1 MTTISPTQSP
11 ISVETTPLYS
21 SITPFSYLLF
31 LASSLLLFLGY
42 LILPR
47 GIKAQYF
54 GTSRKRYRRQ
64 QRRQASYSLQSPGG
78 DRRGGIHN
86 SNSSQRRGWNNNH
99 NTNGI
104 RKTEQ
109 SNDVLET
116 LYAQSHSFSPQDQ
129 LISPV
134 SEVTKSD
141 ILSSQASAIQD
152 DVFNGLSDRRDV
164 EQSPSV
170 QLSLP
175 EELKNKLK
183 QPPGIK
189 LIAHGTKCKPR
200 PVWITLHC
208 ASIDQQQSPELK
220 EYYNCLTWRAEINS
234 ATSKKKLGNLRN
246 VELFDIVGIELGKR
260 STALRRPQTTTN
272 VKENDCFSLLTKT
285 GTLDLQ
291 VVGID
296 SSTAE
301 EVRAAFI
308 TCLALSMIASKRVN
322 NLPSSPSSAAPS
334 LQSQLDRLKGGSSQT
349 TDERTIYSGILS
361 EAISTVSF

>member
-1 MTTISPTQSP
+1 MLS
-11 ISVETTPLYS
+11 
-21 SITPFSYLLF
+21 
-31 LASSLLLFLGY
+31 GY

-47 GIKAQYF
+47 GIKAHYF

-64 QRRQASYSLQSPGG
+64 QRRQASYSLQSPDGS
-78 DRRGGIHN
+78 RRGGINNGN
-86 SNSSQRRGWNNNH
+86 SKQQGGWNNNH
-99 NTNGI
+99 NTNGM
-104 RKTEQ
+104 KTQQQ

-141 ILSSQASAIQD
+141 ILSSQASAMQD
-152 DVFNGLSDRRDV
+152 DVFNGLSDKLDV
-164 EQSPSV
+164 EQQPSI

-175 EELKNKLK
+175 EGLKKRLK

-208 ASIDQQQSPELK
+208 ANIDHQQSPELK
-220 EYYNCLTWRAEINS
+220 EYYDCLTWRAEIKSNS
-234 ATSKKKLGNLRN
+234 ATSKKKLGNLRK
-246 VELFDIVGIELGKR
+246 VELLDIIGIELGKR
-260 STALRRPQTTTN
+260 STALRRPQTTN
-272 VKENDCFSLLTKT
+272 RVKENDCFSLLTKT

-308 TCLALSMIASKRVN
+308 TCLALSMIASKKVN
-322 NLPSSPSSAAPS
+322 NLPSSSSSAAPS
-334 LQSQLDRLKGGSSQT
+334 LQSQLARLKGGSSQT

>member
-1 MTTISPTQSP
+1 M
-11 ISVETTPLYS
+11 
-21 SITPFSYLLF
+21 
-31 LASSLLLFLGY
+31 
-42 LILPR
+42 PR
-47 GIKAQYF
+47 GIKAHYF

-78 DRRGGIHN
+78 DRRVGNGN
-86 SNSSQRRGWNNNH
+86 SRQRGGWNN

-104 RKTEQ
+104 RKSQQQ

-141 ILSSQASAIQD
+141 ILSSQASAMQD
-152 DVFNGLSDRRDV
+152 DVFSGLSDRRDV
-164 EQSPSV
+164 EQPSSI
-170 QLSLP
+170 QLTFP

-208 ASIDQQQSPELK
+208 ANIDQQQSPELK
-220 EYYNCLTWRAEINS
+220 EYYDCLTWRAEIKSNS
-234 ATSKKKLGNLRN
+234 ATSKKKLGNLRK
-246 VELFDIVGIELGKR
+246 VELHNILGIELGKR
-260 STALRRPQTTTN
+260 STALRRPQTTN
-272 VKENDCFSLLTKT
+272 SVKENDCFSLLTKT

-308 TCLALSMIASKRVN
+308 TCLALSMIASKKVN

-334 LQSQLDRLKGGSSQT
+334 LQFQLDRLKGGSSQT

>member
-1 MTTISPTQSP
+1 
-11 ISVETTPLYS
+11 
-21 SITPFSYLLF
+21 
-31 LASSLLLFLGY
+31 
-42 LILPR
+42 
-47 GIKAQYF
+47 
-54 GTSRKRYRRQ
+54 
-64 QRRQASYSLQSPGG
+64 LQSPDGS
-78 DRRGGIHN
+78 RRIHN
-86 SNSSQRRGWNNNH
+86 GNSSQRGWNNNH
-99 NTNGI
+99 NTNGT
-104 RKTEQ
+104 RKTQQQ

-141 ILSSQASAIQD
+141 ILSSQASAMHD
-152 DVFNGLSDRRDV
+152 DVFSGLSDRRDV
-164 EQSPSV
+164 EQPPTI

-175 EELKNKLK
+175 EELKEKLK

-220 EYYNCLTWRAEINS
+220 EYYNCLTWRAEIKSNS

-246 VELFDIVGIELGKR
+246 VELNDIIGIELGKR
-260 STALRRPQTTTN
+260 STALRRPQTTNN

-322 NLPSSPSSAAPS
+322 NLPSSPSAAPS

-361 EAISTVSF
+361 EAITTVSF

>member
-1 MTTISPTQSP
+1 
-11 ISVETTPLYS
+11 
-21 SITPFSYLLF
+21 
-31 LASSLLLFLGY
+31 
-42 LILPR
+42 
-47 GIKAQYF
+47 
-54 GTSRKRYRRQ
+54 
-64 QRRQASYSLQSPGG
+64 LQSPDGS
-78 DRRGGIHN
+78 RRIHN
-86 SNSSQRRGWNNNH
+86 GNSSQRGWNNNH
-99 NTNGI
+99 NTNGT
-104 RKTEQ
+104 RKTQQQ

-141 ILSSQASAIQD
+141 ILSSQASAMHD
-152 DVFNGLSDRRDV
+152 DVFSGLSDRRDV
-164 EQSPSV
+164 EQPPTI

-175 EELKNKLK
+175 EELKEKLK

-220 EYYNCLTWRAEINS
+220 EYYNCLTWRAEIKSNS

-246 VELFDIVGIELGKR
+246 VELNDIIGIELGKR
-260 STALRRPQTTTN
+260 STALRRPQTTNN

-296 SSTAE
+296 NSTAE

-308 TCLALSMIASKRVN
+308 TCLALSMIASKKVN

>member
-1 MTTISPTQSP
+1 M
-11 ISVETTPLYS
+11 
-21 SITPFSYLLF
+21 
-31 LASSLLLFLGY
+31 
-42 LILPR
+42 
-47 GIKAQYF
+47 
-54 GTSRKRYRRQ
+54 
-64 QRRQASYSLQSPGG
+64 QSPGG
-78 DRRGGIHN
+78 INSRQRG
-86 SNSSQRRGWNNNH
+86 GWNNNH
-99 NTNGI
+99 ITNGT
-104 RKTEQ
+104 RKTQQQ

-141 ILSSQASAIQD
+141 ILSSQASAMQD
-152 DVFNGLSDRRDV
+152 DVFSGLSDRRDV
-164 EQSPSV
+164 EQPSI

-175 EELKNKLK
+175 EELKERLK

-220 EYYNCLTWRAEINS
+220 EYYNCLTWRAEIKSNS
-234 ATSKKKLGNLRN
+234 ATSKKKLGNLRK
-246 VELFDIVGIELGKR
+246 VELHNILGIELGKR
-260 STALRRPQTTTN
+260 STALRRPQTTN
-272 VKENDCFSLLTKT
+272 SVKENDCFSLLTKT

-296 SSTAE
+296 SLTAE